1 MKLRIRD
8 ASGDAE
14 ALWLQIAALPWQVEA
29 GDHRVLLLSS
39 RETKRWVIPKGWP
52 MRGKHLHEAAALEA
66 LEEGGL
72 KGHIEEEP
80 LGHYHYFKRRKDGTY
95 MPCRVQVFS
104 FQVMDR
110 VSDYREA
117 GQRELR
123 WFTGSE
129 AAEVVDEPELQR
141 LIRSFA
147 PVI

>member
-1 MKLRIRD
+1 M
-8 ASGDAE
+8 AG
-14 ALWLQIAALPWQVEA
+14 PA

-95 MPCRVQVFS
+95 MPAVFRFS
-104 FQVMDR
+104 RFRSWIVCLTIVRQA
-110 VSDYREA
+110 SASCA
-117 GQRELR
+117 GSRGRKLPNWWMR
-123 WFTGSE
+123 
-129 AAEVVDEPELQR
+129 PELQR